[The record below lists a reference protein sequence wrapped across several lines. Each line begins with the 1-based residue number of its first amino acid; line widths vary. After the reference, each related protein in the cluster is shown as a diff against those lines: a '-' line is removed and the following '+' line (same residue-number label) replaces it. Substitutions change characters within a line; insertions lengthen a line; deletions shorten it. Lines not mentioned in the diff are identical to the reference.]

1 MGLRLALRYENMSSE
16 LTNLLPNERIRAFR
30 RDYFF
35 RLFTVVVLVVA
46 VAIGVHGALLA
57 PSYLYLHQ
65 TVSLDR
71 LRLSELSDTLAASE
85 EAEMQARLTRLK
97 SDSERLLALSSS
109 PSATKVIRA
118 LLEVPHAGIIVTAIS
133 FKSPSPDG
141 RLTITGMAKT
151 RESLRQYHLALSSLT
166 FAKSA
171 ELPLSAYA
179 KESDIPFT
187 ITLTGPLTP

>member
-1 MGLRLALRYENMSSE
+1 MSSE
-16 LTNLLPNERIRAFR
+16 LTNLLPDERIRAFR

-35 RLFTVVVLVVA
+35 KLGTVAALVVVA
-46 VAIGVHGALLA
+46 AIGIHAALLT
-57 PSYLYLHQ
+57 PSYLYLHE
-65 TVSLDR
+65 TASLARAR
-71 LRLSELSDTLAASE
+71 LAQLTNTLAGSE
-85 EAEMQARLTRLK
+85 EAEMQTRLTRLK

-109 PSATKVIRA
+109 PSATGIIRA
-118 LLEVPHAGIIVTAIS
+118 LLAVPHAGITITALS
-133 FKSPSPDG
+133 FKSPSPEG

-151 RESLRQYHLALSSLT
+151 RESLRQYHLALSSLA

>member
-1 MGLRLALRYENMSSE
+1 MSSE

-35 RLFTVVVLVVA
+35 RLGTIVAFVVA
-46 VAIGVHGALLA
+46 VAIGVHAALLT
-57 PSYLYLHQ
+57 PSYLYLQ
-65 TVSLDR
+65 ETVSLARAR
-71 LRLSELSDTLAASE
+71 LAELTNTLAASE

-97 SDSERLLALSSS
+97 GDSERLLALSSS
-109 PSATKVIRA
+109 PSATGIIRT
-118 LLEVPHAGIIVTAIS
+118 LLEVPHIGITITALS

-151 RESLRQYHLALSSLT
+151 RESLRKFHLALSSLT